1 MKVKYLQVFFKR
13 WAEIQI
19 KYRFFFLFL
28 IAVIS
33 VVGMTGIRKVQIL
46 SDQNDM
52 IPKTEEHKLMMK
64 EFEELFGNSE
74 NIVLLFESNDVF
86 QPEVLKTIKAI
97 GAELLEKVP
106 YSSSV
111 MSITDVEVTI
121 GNEDGMEVYRPFE
134 NGIPETAEEIEKEKR
149 IILGRKSLVN
159 KLVSSDSK
167 ECWLILSLNP
177 FPEGEEK
184 EGNALTAPMYKSGQ
198 AAIDVVTDP
207 KWLSNVYTIKA
218 AGVPYTEMEEHT
230 VVLEETTKTVMV
242 SFSIMIVLL
251 IIFTMSFVGTIIPVL
266 ALVLGIGVVFGF
278 MGHFN
283 IVADS
288 YMVSIPVLLAMAL
301 SVGYSIHLLNSFKHY
316 FYKLGKRKEAVIAS
330 IEETGW
336 PLLFTVVTT
345 IASVLSFLTTSL
357 YPLRWLGGAC
367 AATVWS
373 VYFYTAMIIPI
384 VMSFGKDKEV
394 GVLSKKKEAKLFN
407 FVDEQ
412 FIRFGSFVVKNRFL
426 IVIVSSILFIA
437 CIPGLFNLTIKMD
450 GYTFMGFRIPYIKRL
465 DSIVNSTLGSYFN
478 YNVMVRFDE
487 EDALKNVENLKRLE
501 ELENFIASFNHTKK
515 VEGEAKIFSVLNV
528 VKEMNQTLHED
539 KPSRYKL
546 PYTNN
551 ELTEM
556 LFLYEVSGGDISKW
570 IDDEYRI
577 ARMRVEV
584 KEFDSEEVTRNMK
597 ILEAKAKEIIPN
609 ATTFLI
615 GNELEFANINSYIV
629 NGEISSLIFSLL
641 AIFILMLMAFGSIK
655 LALIGMI
662 PNIAPLFAIGAIMSY
677 LGIYLDMITMTIMP
691 MLLGIS
697 VDDTIYFITHA
708 KLEFESTHD
717 YKATVIGTFKTI
729 GKTLL
734 ATSIILC
741 IGFATN
747 AVSLLQGIVQI
758 GLLGAFGF
766 FVALVADYF
775 ITPVL
780 IFMLK
785 PFRK

>member
-1 MKVKYLQVFFKR
+1 MKVKYVQVFFKK

-766 FVALVADYF
+766 FVALIADYF

>member
-1 MKVKYLQVFFKR
+1 MKVKYVQVFFKK

-19 KYRFFFLFL
+19 KYRFFFLIL
-28 IAVIS
+28 IAIIS
-33 VVGMTGIRKVQIL
+33 TIGMTGIRKVQIL

-121 GNEDGMEVYRPFE
+121 GNEDGLEVYRPFE

-242 SFSIMIVLL
+242 SFFIMIVLL

-487 EDALKNVENLKRLE
+487 
-501 ELENFIASFNHTKK
+501 
-515 VEGEAKIFSVLNV
+515 
-528 VKEMNQTLHED
+528 
-539 KPSRYKL
+539 
-546 PYTNN
+546 
-551 ELTEM
+551 
-556 LFLYEVSGGDISKW
+556 
-570 IDDEYRI
+570 
-577 ARMRVEV
+577 
-584 KEFDSEEVTRNMK
+584 
-597 ILEAKAKEIIPN
+597 
-609 ATTFLI
+609 
-615 GNELEFANINSYIV
+615 
-629 NGEISSLIFSLL
+629 
-641 AIFILMLMAFGSIK
+641 
-655 LALIGMI
+655 
-662 PNIAPLFAIGAIMSY
+662 
-677 LGIYLDMITMTIMP
+677 
-691 MLLGIS
+691 
-697 VDDTIYFITHA
+697 
-708 KLEFESTHD
+708 
-717 YKATVIGTFKTI
+717 
-729 GKTLL
+729 
-734 ATSIILC
+734 
-741 IGFATN
+741 
-747 AVSLLQGIVQI
+747 
-758 GLLGAFGF
+758 
-766 FVALVADYF
+766 
-775 ITPVL
+775 
-780 IFMLK
+780 
-785 PFRK
+785 

>member
-1 MKVKYLQVFFKR
+1 MKVKYVQVFFKK

-19 KYRFFFLFL
+19 KYRFFFLIL
-28 IAVIS
+28 IAIIS
-33 VVGMTGIRKVQIL
+33 TIGMTGIRKVQIL

-242 SFSIMIVLL
+242 SFFIMIVLL

>member
-1 MKVKYLQVFFKR
+1 MEVKCVQRFFKR

-19 KYRFFFLFL
+19 KYRFPFLFF
-28 IAVIS
+28 IAIIS
-33 VVGMTGIRKVQIL
+33 IIGMTGIRKVQIL

-64 EFEELFGNSE
+64 EFENLFGNSE
-74 NIVLLFESNDVF
+74 NIVLLVEANDVF
-86 QPEVLKTIKAI
+86 QSEVLKTIKAI

-111 MSITDVEVTI
+111 MSITDVEITI
-121 GNEDGMEVYRPFE
+121 GNDDGMEVYRPFE
-134 NGIPETAEEIEKEKR
+134 NGIPEEKEEIEKEKH
-149 IILGRKSLVN
+149 IILSRKSLVN

-167 ECWLILSLNP
+167 ECWIILSLNP
-177 FPEGEEK
+177 FPEDDEK
-184 EGNALTAPMYKSGQ
+184 EGNALTAPMYKAGQ

-207 KWLSNVYTIKA
+207 KWLSDSYTIKA

-230 VVLEETTKTVMV
+230 VVLEETTKTVIV
-242 SFSIMIVLL
+242 SFSIMILLL
-251 IIFTMSFVGTIIPVL
+251 IVFTMSFVGTIIPVI

-316 FYKLGKRKEAVIAS
+316 FYKIGKRKEAVIAS

-336 PLLFTVVTT
+336 PLLFTVITT

-357 YPLRWLGGAC
+357 YPLRWLGASC

-394 GVLSKKKEAKLFN
+394 NQLSKKREAKLFN

-412 FIRFGSFVVKNRFL
+412 FVHFGGFVVKHRVSIIVVSCL
-426 IVIVSSILFIA
+426 IFIA
-437 CIPGLFNLTIKMD
+437 CLPGLFNMAIKMD

-465 DSIVNSTLGSYFN
+465 DSIVNSKLGSYFN
-478 YNVMVRFDE
+478 YNVMIRFDE
-487 EDALKNVENLKRLE
+487 EDALKNVENLKKIEMLE
-501 ELENFIASFNHTKK
+501 EFIASFEHTKK
-515 VEGEAKIFSVLNV
+515 VEGEPKIFSILNV
-528 VKEMNQTLHED
+528 VKEMNQTLNED
-539 KPSRYKL
+539 KVSLYKL
-546 PYTNN
+546 PYSDK

-556 LFLYEVSGGDISKW
+556 LFLYEVSGGDILKW
-570 IDDEYRI
+570 IDDEYKT

-584 KEFDSEEVTRNMK
+584 KEFDSEEITRNMK
-597 ILEAKAKEIIPN
+597 ILEGRAKEIIPN
-609 ATTFLI
+609 AKIFLI

-629 NGEISSLIFSLL
+629 WGEISSLIFSLL
-641 AIFILMLMAFGSIK
+641 AIFILMLLAFGSVK

-677 LGIYLDMITMTIMP
+677 FGIYLDMITMTIMP

-697 VDDTIYFITHA
+697 VDDTIYFITHS

-717 YKATVIGTFKTI
+717 YKASVICTFKTI

-734 ATSIILC
+734 ATSVILC

>member
-1 MKVKYLQVFFKR
+1 MKVKYVQDFFRR

-19 KYRFFFLFL
+19 KYRFLFL
-28 IAVIS
+28 IFMVVIS
-33 VVGMTGIRKVQIL
+33 TIGITGIHKVQIL
-46 SDQNDM
+46 SDQTDM
-52 IPKTEEHKLMMK
+52 IPKTKDHKFMMK
-64 EFEELFGNSE
+64 EFENLFGNSE
-74 NIVLLFESNDVF
+74 NIVLLVESNDVF
-86 QPEVLKTIKAI
+86 QSEVLKTIKAI

-106 YSSSV
+106 YASSV

-121 GNEDGMEVYRPFE
+121 GNEDGMEIYRPFE
-134 NGIPETAEEIEKEKR
+134 NGIPEDIEEIEKEKN
-149 IILGRKSLVN
+149 IILSRKSLVN

-167 ECWLILSLNP
+167 ECWIILSLNA
-177 FPEGEEK
+177 FPEDEVQ
-184 EGNALTAPMYKSGQ
+184 EGKTLTAPMYKAGQ
-198 AAIDVVTDP
+198 AAIDVVTNP
-207 KWLSNVYTIKA
+207 KWESEVYTIKA

-251 IIFTMSFVGTIIPVL
+251 IIFTMSFIGTIIPVL
-266 ALVLGIGVVFGF
+266 TLILGIGVVFGL

-288 YMVSIPVLLAMAL
+288 YMVSIPILLAMAL
-301 SVGYSIHLLNSFKHY
+301 SVGYSIHLLNSFKHH
-316 FYKLGKRKEAVIAS
+316 FYKLGKRKEAAIAS
-330 IEETGW
+330 VEETGW
-336 PLLFTVVTT
+336 PLLFTVITT

-384 VMSFGKDKEV
+384 VMTFGKDKEV
-394 GVLSKKKEAKLFN
+394 NLLSKKKEAKLFN
-407 FVDEQ
+407 FVDKQ
-412 FIRFGSFVVKNRFL
+412 FIWFANFIVNNRIPIVV
-426 IVIVSSILFIA
+426 ISSLLFIA
-437 CIPGLFNLTIKMD
+437 CLPGLFNLRIKMD

-478 YNVMVRFDE
+478 YNVMVSFNE
-487 EDALKNVENLKRLE
+487 KDALKNVKNLKKIE
-501 ELENFIASFNHTKK
+501 ELENLIASFAHTKK
-515 VEGEAKIFSVLNV
+515 VEGEAKIFSILNV
-528 VKEMNQTLHED
+528 VKEMNQTLNED
-539 KPSRYKL
+539 KTSLYKL
-546 PYTNN
+546 PSSNT

-556 LFLYEVSGGDISKW
+556 LFLYEISGGDISKW
-570 IDDEYRI
+570 IDDEYKVARI
-577 ARMRVEV
+577 RVEV
-584 KEFDSEEVTRNMK
+584 REFDSEEVTRNMK
-597 ILEAKAKEIIPN
+597 ILETKAKEIIPN
-609 ATTFLI
+609 AKTFSI

-629 NGEISSLIFSLL
+629 RGEISSLIFSLL
-641 AIFILMLMAFGSIK
+641 AIFILMSLAFGSIK

-662 PNIAPLFAIGAIMSY
+662 PNIAPLFAIGAVMSY

-697 VDDTIYFITHA
+697 VDDTIYFITHS
-708 KLEFESTHD
+708 KLEFENTHD
-717 YKATVIGTFKTI
+717 YKDSVIGTFRTI

-758 GLLGAFGF
+758 GLLGSFGF

-785 PFRK
+785 PFGK

>member
-1 MKVKYLQVFFKR
+1 MKVKYVQVFFKR

-28 IAVIS
+28 IAIIS
-33 VVGMTGIRKVQIL
+33 VVGMMGIRKVQIL

-412 FIRFGSFVVKNRFL
+412 FMRFGSFVVKNRFL

-539 KPSRYKL
+539 KPFLYKL

-734 ATSIILC
+734 ATSVILC

>member
-1 MKVKYLQVFFKR
+1 MKVKYVQVFFKK

-266 ALVLGIGVVFGF
+266 ALILGIGVVFGF

-412 FIRFGSFVVKNRFL
+412 FMRFGSFVVKNRFL

-766 FVALVADYF
+766 FVALIADYF

>member
-1 MKVKYLQVFFKR
+1 MKVKYVQRFFKR

-19 KYRFFFLFL
+19 KYRFLFL
-28 IAVIS
+28 ICMLVIS
-33 VVGMTGIRKVQIL
+33 VIGITGIHKVQIL
-46 SDQNDM
+46 SDQTDM
-52 IPKTEEHKLMMK
+52 IPKTEEKKLMMK
-64 EFEELFGNSE
+64 EFENLFGNSE
-74 NIVLLFESNDVF
+74 NIVLLIESNDVF
-86 QPEVLKTIKAI
+86 QAEVLKTIKAI

-106 YSSSV
+106 YASSV

-121 GNEDGMEVYRPFE
+121 GNEDGMEIYRPFE
-134 NGIPETAEEIEKEKR
+134 NGIPETLEEIEKEKN
-149 IILGRKSLVN
+149 IILSRKSLVN
-159 KLVSSDSK
+159 KLVSSDLK
-167 ECWLILSLNP
+167 ECWVILSLNP

-184 EGNALTAPMYKSGQ
+184 EGNALTAPMYKAGE
-198 AAIDVVTDP
+198 AAIEVVTNP
-207 KWLSNVYTIKA
+207 KWKSEAYTIKP

-251 IIFTMSFVGTIIPVL
+251 IIFTMSFIGTVIPVL
-266 ALVLGIGVVFGF
+266 AFVLGIGVVFGF

-288 YMVSIPVLLAMAL
+288 YMVSIPILLAMAL

-336 PLLFTVVTT
+336 PLLFTVITT

-384 VMSFGKDKEV
+384 IMSFGKDKEV
-394 GVLSKKKEAKLFN
+394 DLLSKKKEAKLFN

-412 FIRFGSFVVKNRFL
+412 FMRFGDFVVKRRIP
-426 IVIVSSILFIA
+426 IVALSTLLFIA
-437 CIPGLFNLTIKMD
+437 CLPGLFNITIKMD
-450 GYTFMGFRIPYIKRL
+450 GYTFMGLKVPYIKRL
-465 DSIVNSTLGSYFN
+465 HSIVNSRLGSYFN
-478 YNVMVRFDE
+478 YNVMVRFEE
-487 EDALKNVENLKRLE
+487 EDALKDVENLKKIEKLE
-501 ELENFIASFNHTKK
+501 EFIASFEHTKK
-515 VEGEAKIFSVLNV
+515 VEGEAKIFSILNV
-528 VKEMNQTLHED
+528 VKEMNQTLNED
-539 KPSRYKL
+539 KSSLYKL
-546 PYTNN
+546 PSGNK

-556 LFLYEVSGGDISKW
+556 LFLYEVSGGDISTW
-570 IDDEYRI
+570 IDDEYKTARI
-577 ARMRVEV
+577 RVEV
-584 KEFDSEEVTRNMK
+584 KEFDSEEVTRNMR

-609 ATTFLI
+609 AKTFLI

-629 NGEISSLIFSLL
+629 RGEISSLIFSLL
-641 AIFILMLMAFGSIK
+641 AIFVLMFLAFGSLK

-662 PNIAPLFAIGAIMSY
+662 PNIAPLFAIGAVMSY

-697 VDDTIYFITHA
+697 VDDTIYFITHS

-717 YKATVIGTFKTI
+717 YKACVVGTFKTI

-785 PFRK
+785 PFRN

>member
-242 SFSIMIVLL
+242 SFFIMIVLL

-283 IVADS
+283 IVAYS

-412 FIRFGSFVVKNRFL
+412 FMRFGSFVVKNRFL

-551 ELTEM
+551 ELTEI

>member
-1 MKVKYLQVFFKR
+1 MKVKYVQVFFKK

-19 KYRFFFLFL
+19 KYRFFFLIL
-28 IAVIS
+28 IAIIS
-33 VVGMTGIRKVQIL
+33 TIGMTGIRKVQIL

-242 SFSIMIVLL
+242 SFFIMIVLL

-747 AVSLLQGIVQI
+747 AVSLLHGIVQI